1 MSDTPRTDTEEIEQ
15 YSRRNTIL
23 SLGGFART
31 LERELAEANAKLSK
45 LSRMIDIAVQANDA
59 ASEAE
64 VANSATFTEALA
76 HTNTEMVEAE
86 RDQLKAEVERLKEV
100 NQFLLTE
107 QAHEEQTREFLRCEA
122 ETLKAQVS
130 ELINQRNQLLKEKP
144 KICPNCKEEVAFW
157 ADHIHSLPNQETSY
171 CCFSSQQLKAE
182 VERLK
187 GSDFCQLTK
196 PGRGDCEHFIGLP
209 GISIPGQHDGH
220 DDTKDCY
227 DKPNGWCW
235 ACWRSYENSRLRTL
249 VASYEALN
257 EEVGVEFEG
266 VDEIKEV
273 IRLLKQERDQLKT
286 EVEREIWERKEKE
299 KWRAVA
305 RELSMALGN
314 DGVETNNDLSELA
327 RNNALASFNAMEK
340 GQT

>member
-1 MSDTPRTDTEEIEQ
+1 MIEQNDTPMHKWERIEAQ
-15 YSRRNTIL
+15 
-23 SLGGFART
+23 
-31 LERELAEANAKLSK
+31 LERVWEELKESNA
-45 LSRMIDIAVQANDA
+45 
-59 ASEAE
+59 
-64 VANSATFTEALA
+64 
-76 HTNTEMVEAE
+76 TNLVLQRSQMDLCQE
-86 RDQLKAEVERLKEV
+86 RDQLKAEVERCNCVILQSTIDRQDMKREANEAAGEV
-100 NQFLLTE
+100 
-107 QAHEEQTREFLRCEA
+107 

-130 ELINQRNQLLKEKP
+130 ELINQRNQLLNKKP
-144 KICPNCKEEVAFW
+144 HICPNCKEEVAFW

-299 KWRAVA
+299 KWHDMA
-305 RELSMALGN
+305 RELFQRVNCIRTA
-314 DGVETNNDLSELA
+314 EKESEDVVALA
-327 RNNALASFNAMEK
+327 RFNAMEGK
-340 GQT
+340 V